1 MLLSHG
7 HLTGELGQG
16 HQKTQQ
22 GTIQAHL
29 LDKSAK
35 RWQTPARARQ
45 RPMGVPPPM
54 SAVGPWPGLGE
65 RWHRST
71 GAEPSWHGG
80 GRVERLGPVA
90 WNTAGSGAFPS
101 GYEGPWLGSTCCLCP
116 VPGVLGLGTSACGR
130 REGLGLR
137 AQWLHHGRDAPQRG
151 ERAGGRGALPRRAV
165 ESRPEP
171 ALSVVLGHP
180 ESNQTEAILK
190 TPFGRSWYG
199 V

>member
-101 GYEGPWLGSTCCLCP
+101 GYEGPWLAPP
-116 VPGVLGLGTSACGR
+116 VVCVQCQAFWVSG
-130 REGLGLR
+130 
-137 AQWLHHGRDAPQRG
+137 
-151 ERAGGRGALPRRAV
+151 PRRAAAAKV
-165 ESRPEP
+165 SVCGHSGCTTAEMLRSAESELVDVARCRGGPWSRDRNQLFRWFWDTPSQIRPR
-171 ALSVVLGHP
+171 L
-180 ESNQTEAILK
+180 
-190 TPFGRSWYG
+190 Y
-199 V
+199 